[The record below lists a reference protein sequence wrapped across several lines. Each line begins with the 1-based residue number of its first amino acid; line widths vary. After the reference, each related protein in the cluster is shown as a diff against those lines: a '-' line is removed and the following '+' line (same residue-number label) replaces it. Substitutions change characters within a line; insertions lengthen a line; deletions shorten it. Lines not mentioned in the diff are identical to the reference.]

1 MVKNK
6 LQILNYIIIVIT
18 LTLFFSLVFNPNMD
32 VSFITVIVTFI
43 LLSLFTFLCG
53 IKTNEKEVYKNNIVV
68 YMILYFI
75 FLFSLTMLVG
85 RFGRLLINMEYLQG
99 YLRDINIIP
108 FKTIIKYLT
117 TEVSLKVM
125 IYNIIGNFIALM
137 PLSLLLMLKNDKN
150 RKLSKQFIKI
160 SIIVLIIEILQ
171 LVFSC
176 GKFDIDDFILNVGGA
191 LIFSYM
197 LLKTNLLL
205 KINKLFTTDIK
216 LKEFLK
222 NILILTIIFFVV
234 IFNILLTFELIG
246 TK

>member
-53 IKTNEKEVYKNNIVV
+53 IKTDEKEVYKNNIVV

-85 RFGRLLINMEYLQG
+85 RSGRLLINMEYLQG

-150 RKLSKQFIKI
+150 RKLSRQFIKI

-222 NILILTIIFFVV
+222 NILILIIIFLIV
-234 IFNILLTFELIG
+234 IFNILLIFELIG

>member
-222 NILILTIIFFVV
+222 NILILIIIFFIV
-234 IFNILLTFELIG
+234 IFNILLIFELIG